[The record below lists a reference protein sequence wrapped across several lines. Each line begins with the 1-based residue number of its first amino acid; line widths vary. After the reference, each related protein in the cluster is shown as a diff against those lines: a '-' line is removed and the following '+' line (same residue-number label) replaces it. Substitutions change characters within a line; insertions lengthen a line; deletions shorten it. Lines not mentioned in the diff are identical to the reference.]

1 MTRRTTTNAHTDLLC
16 SACGQ
21 FPEPPKSRL
30 VVANLAAVLP
40 IELLVHAA
48 VLSAELPYFW
58 KVLTLAVTTTV
69 LVMWVAEPSVA
80 RLLRRWLHAAALKHR
95 RRYDAAPAL
104 WRARTVVDDRPGSL
118 ERITHALSC
127 LDVNILSIQVHP
139 VVGGALD
146 EFVLSTPA
154 GITEQDLLDALEA
167 GSGRRPRVW
176 TTTALALADGQTR
189 ALGLAAKVAADP
201 DALPHAAAS
210 LLSAVVLDDDATRS
224 LPVLPKDGT
233 VLKIPTV
240 WGAPLLLSRPDE
252 PFTPAESARAHRLAE
267 LAETVQLTGRSQ
279 RE

>member
-1 MTRRTTTNAHTDLLC
+1 MKHRTAPSAHADLLC
-16 SACGQ
+16 SSCGQ
-21 FPEPPKSRL
+21 FPEPPKSRQ

-40 IELLVHAA
+40 IELLVHAV
-48 VLSAELPYFW
+48 VLSAELPYVW
-58 KVLTLAVTTTV
+58 KVLALAVTTTV

-80 RLLRRWLHAAALKHR
+80 RLLRRWLYAAALRHR

-154 GITEQDLLDALEA
+154 GITEQDLLAALEA

-176 TTTALALADGQTR
+176 TTTALALADPQTR

-201 DALPHAAAS
+201 DALPHATAS
-210 LLSAVVLDDDATRS
+210 LLSAVVLDDAAGRNPAL
-224 LPVLPKDGT
+224 LPQDGT
-233 VLKIPTV
+233 VLKIPTA
-240 WGAPLLLSRPDE
+240 WGVPLLLSRPDE

-267 LAETVQLTGRSQ
+267 LAETVQITGLS
-279 RE
+279 